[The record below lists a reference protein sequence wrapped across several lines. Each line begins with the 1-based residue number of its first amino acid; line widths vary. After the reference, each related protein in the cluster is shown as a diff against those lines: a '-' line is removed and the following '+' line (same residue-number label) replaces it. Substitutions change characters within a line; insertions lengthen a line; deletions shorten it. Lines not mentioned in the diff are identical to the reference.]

1 MENVI
6 ILVITA
12 VLFLFALTKA
22 KKRVKGGCCGGGNVV
37 HSHKKL
43 DGPILG
49 KKRMTVEGM
58 HCENCQARVE
68 DALNHLDGVACTVNL
83 KKKTATVSFTRPVTD
98 EELKQAV
105 EDRGYRVTEISEV

>member
-6 ILVITA
+6 ILVIIA
-12 VLFLFALTKA
+12 ALFFFALTKA

-49 KKRMTVEGM
+49 KKRMTIEGM

-105 EDRGYRVTEISEV
+105 EDREYRVTEISEV

>member
-6 ILVITA
+6 ILVIIA
-12 VLFLFALTKA
+12 VLLIFALMKA
-22 KKRVKGGCCGGGNVV
+22 KKRVKGGCCGGGSVV

-43 DGPILG
+43 NDPILG

-58 HCENCQARVE
+58 HCENCQVRVE
-68 DALNHLDGVACTVNL
+68 DALNRLDGVACTVNL

-105 EDRGYRVTEISEV
+105 EDRGYRVTAIVEG